1 MRFATRPEDLSQ
13 AFLVHLDRRVSS
25 DHVVSI
31 EGVPYE
37 VPRGYAGAR
46 LTLHR
51 QVLEGWVG
59 LVHEGRLLR
68 LAPLDPHDNGQVWV
82 NW

>member
-1 MRFATRPEDLSQ
+1 M
-13 AFLVHLDRRVSS
+13 HLDRRVSS